1 MQGGQVTPQR
11 RTAESP
17 YELWQRGEGVPINTG
32 SYVADLY
39 TLDVRPWARTGQKGA
54 FVNLADQEV
63 DDAYVL
69 EIAAGGKTDVL
80 HHLFEATLYVLEGRG
95 ATTVWQ
101 EGSAKQTVEWQRGSL
116 FSPPLNC
123 YYQHFNL
130 DGRQSAR
137 MFAVTNAPMVINIVR
152 SPDFVFNDRYVFADR
167 YGGQEDYFTDP
178 GKRIRERE
186 WKTNFVPDV
195 RVFTLVDNPRRG
207 VGNARMG
214 FLLSDNQMAAHMSQ
228 FPPGTY
234 KQAHWHGV
242 GAHVI
247 ILSGQGYSLLW
258 FEGEERRKVDWK
270 DGSVLSPRLR
280 EYHQHF
286 NTGPAPARYLAM
298 RLGDLDTRRGEWGGP
313 EGESDD
319 PGSFYAGIPYAQED
333 PAIYDLYVQECAKNG
348 AAVIMPRATQAG

>member
-1 MQGGQVTPQR
+1 
-11 RTAESP
+11 
-17 YELWQRGEGVPINTG
+17 
-32 SYVADLY
+32 
-39 TLDVRPWARTGQKGA
+39 
-54 FVNLADQEV
+54 
-63 DDAYVL
+63 
-69 EIAAGGKTDVL
+69 
-80 HHLFEATLYVLEGRG
+80 
-95 ATTVWQ
+95 
-101 EGSAKQTVEWQRGSL
+101 
-116 FSPPLNC
+116 
-123 YYQHFNL
+123 
-130 DGRQSAR
+130 
-137 MFAVTNAPMVINIVR
+137 MVMNILR
-152 SPDFVFNDRYVFADR
+152 SSDFVLNDRYVFADR
-167 YGGQEDYFTDP
+167 YGGQGDYFTDP

-195 RVFTLVDNPRRG
+195 RAFTLVDNPRRG

-313 EGESDD
+313 EAGSDD

-333 PAIYDLYVQECAKNG
+333 PAIYDLYAQECAKYG
-348 AAVIMPRATQAG
+348 ATVSMARATRAG